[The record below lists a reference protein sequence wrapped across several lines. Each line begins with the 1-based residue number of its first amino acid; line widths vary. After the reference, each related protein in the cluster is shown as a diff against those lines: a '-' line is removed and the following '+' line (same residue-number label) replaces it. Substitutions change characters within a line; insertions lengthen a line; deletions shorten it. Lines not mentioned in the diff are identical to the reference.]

1 MNRLEKLKAIVT
13 ELEKELEALEKMQP
27 KEYRQ
32 RNTEGVTRK
41 YVRKVTPYLKDVK
54 SLDFKLEADGKG
66 KPPPQPRKVEP
77 EVDDSNDV
85 VLASNA
91 ETPKAQK
98 KQRRTRKK
106 KN

>member
-1 MNRLEKLKAIVT
+1 MEEFKTLFEMLEDAYAKLKA
-13 ELEKELEALEKMQP
+13 KQP
-27 KEYRQ
+27 KNSNQ
-32 RNTEGVTRK
+32 RNIENLTRK
-41 YVRKVTPYLKDVK
+41 YIQKATPYLRGI
-54 SLDFKLEADGKG
+54 SALDFKLEANGKG
-66 KPPPQPRKVEP
+66 TPPPQPRKVEP